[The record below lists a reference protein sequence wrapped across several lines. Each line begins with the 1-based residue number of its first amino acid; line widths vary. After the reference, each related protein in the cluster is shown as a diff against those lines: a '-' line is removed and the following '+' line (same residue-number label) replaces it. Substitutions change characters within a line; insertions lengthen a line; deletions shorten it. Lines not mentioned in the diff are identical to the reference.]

1 MKHPINRKVQLYYV
15 CNNIEFKRVLVPL
28 RKLKHLSSWA
38 RSVMNLLMRYS
49 GAKTD
54 KKKICACMPVYRVLL
69 GSKFL
74 RVSVHMINCLLTEF
88 GWVGW
93 ENIWHSFITHD
104 VIEHEK

>member
-1 MKHPINRKVQLYYV
+1 MGAQRHESSYATLWRLNRQ
-15 CNNIEFKRVLVPL
+15 
-28 RKLKHLSSWA
+28 
-38 RSVMNLLMRYS
+38 
-49 GAKTD
+49 
-54 KKKICACMPVYRVLL
+54 KKICACMPVYRVLL

-93 ENIWHSFITHD
+93 ENIWHSFVTHD